1 MKLMEIR
8 NRVRPILLSIAFS
21 AFGFFVAFVL
31 KEFLHIKLSKLEI
44 SIIAFIITSLSVLFL
59 FPRVF
64 KIPFG
69 KVSIGDFTKKVG
81 FYISPKIYKY
91 ILLGVLSAFLTL
103 SGMLIGSVATGKYIF
118 DISTITLTQAVF
130 SLTPGIW
137 EEVLF
142 RGVIMIVLIRLTKS
156 FRKAFVVQIVLF
168 GLVHIKGLDILSFI
182 DAFSVGIIAIAF
194 TYIAYKT
201 KSLIP
206 GIIFHY
212 LHDTFIFTVQLPDG
226 IYNGFNDNAIF
237 YSSLWLSVGL
247 SIIITKRLVERFNI
261 SSEYD
266 LYNLGN
272 KSQSKATAETYI
284 GKKEIIKKRIKRQ
297 LLINSIGFLVVLLF
311 SIEEST
317 LLIQLLIGIYILS
330 SLILYFFFDKI
341 KRRIE
346 FLVNILSAFVAFV
359 TGYDYYSRGSKYAYL
374 VWLVLGCAY
383 IIIALI
389 KKNNMKFLTFDNPK
403 GKMEVTASN
412 SRD

>member
-8 NRVRPILLSIAFS
+8 KRVRPILLSIGFS
-21 AFGFFVAFVL
+21 AIGFLVAFIL
-31 KEFLHIKLSKLEI
+31 KEFFHIKLSKLEI

-69 KVSIGDFTKKVG
+69 KVGISDFTKKVG

-91 ILLGVLSAFLTL
+91 ILLGVLSALLTL

-182 DAFSVGIIAIAF
+182 DAFSVGIIGIAF

-226 IYNGFNDNAIF
+226 IYNGFNDNALF
-237 YSSLWLSVGL
+237 YSALWLSVGL

-272 KSQSKATAETYI
+272 KSQSKATAEAYI
-284 GKKEIIKKRIKRQ
+284 GKKK
-297 LLINSIGFLVVLLF
+297 
-311 SIEEST
+311 
-317 LLIQLLIGIYILS
+317 
-330 SLILYFFFDKI
+330 
-341 KRRIE
+341 
-346 FLVNILSAFVAFV
+346 
-359 TGYDYYSRGSKYAYL
+359 
-374 VWLVLGCAY
+374 
-383 IIIALI
+383 
-389 KKNNMKFLTFDNPK
+389 
-403 GKMEVTASN
+403 
-412 SRD
+412 